1 MSAYPPG
8 DPRRHGTDPSAP
20 LTPAWPRDEPA
31 GDGWLAARLA
41 KASPPRRHSPGL
53 VVVAV
58 LSVLLLLGVAIW
70 LASVLGTETL
80 FVVGLLALFP
90 LAVCLVALRW
100 VDRWDPEPRLALWC
114 AFAWGAG
121 ASIAGSLIFGEA
133 FGKAFAA
140 LAAATGPD
148 LFSAVVQAPIVEETM
163 KGIGVLLIFAV
174 ARSHF
179 DGPVD
184 GIVYGGTIAAGFAFT
199 ENILYFS
206 DAYSQ
211 AGTAM
216 VQVFVLRG
224 LFSPFA
230 HVMFTAWTGFA
241 LGLAAQRGA
250 RRLWPVYFLLGLLP
264 AMIGH
269 FLWNGGM
276 GLIFQDFWTFYLLLQ
291 VPLFTSA
298 VIAVLLLRRA
308 ERRLFSRRLGD
319 YAEAGWFS
327 PEEVTMFSTRNGRR
341 QAAGWAAATGR
352 RRAMRGFTRTAV
364 RLAATRNQI
373 ISGTR
378 REAALRDEARL
389 LALILRYR
397 TVLTGS
403 PETPGVV

>member
-8 DPRRHGTDPSAP
+8 DPQRRGADPSAP

-31 GDGWLAARLA
+31 PDVSLAARLA
-41 KASPPRRHSPGL
+41 KARPPRRYSPWL

-58 LSVLLLLGVAIW
+58 LSALVLLGVAIW
-70 LASVLGTETL
+70 LGTVLGTETL

-90 LAVCLVALRW
+90 LAICLLALRW
-100 VDRWDPEPRLALWC
+100 VDRWDPEPRLALVC

-140 LAAATGPD
+140 VAAATGPD

-206 DAYSQ
+206 DAYSE
-211 AGTAM
+211 AGTA
-216 VQVFVLRG
+216 VIQVFVLRG

-250 RRLWPVYFLLGLLP
+250 RRLWPVYFLLGLVP

-291 VPLFTSA
+291 VPLFISA
-298 VIAVLLLRRA
+298 VVAVLLLRRG
-308 ERRLFSRRLGD
+308 ERRLINRRLGD
-319 YAEAGWFS
+319 YADVGWFS
-327 PEEVTMFSTRNGRR
+327 QEEIAMFSTRTGRK

-352 RRAMRGFTRTAV
+352 RVAMKGFTRTAM

-373 ISGTR
+373 ISGSR

-389 LALILRYR
+389 LALLLKYR
-397 TVLTGS
+397 TDLTGS
-403 PETPGVV
+403 PQAPGVA

>member
-1 MSAYPPG
+1 MSAHPPG
-8 DPRRHGTDPSAP
+8 HPQWHGPDPSAP

-31 GDGWLAARLA
+31 ANLFSAARLA
-41 KASPPRRHSPGL
+41 AVKPPRRHSAGL
-53 VVVAV
+53 VVVLV
-58 LSVLLLLGVAIW
+58 FSSLLLIGVGVWLG
-70 LASVLGTETL
+70 LVLGTETL

-90 LAVCLVALRW
+90 LGVCLAALRW
-100 VDRWDPEPRLALWC
+100 IDRWDPEPRLALLF

-140 LAAATGPD
+140 VAAATGPD
-148 LFSAVVQAPIVEETM
+148 LFGAVVQAPVVEETM
-163 KGIGVLLIFAV
+163 KGLGVLLVFLV

-184 GIVYGGTIAAGFAFT
+184 GIVYGGMIAAGFAFT

-206 DAYSQ
+206 DAYAQ

-250 RRLWPVYFLLGLLP
+250 RRLWPVYFLLGLVP

-291 VPLFTSA
+291 MPLFACA
-298 VIAVLLLRRA
+298 VVVVVLLRAA
-308 ERRLFSRRLGD
+308 ERRLIRRRLGD
-319 YAEAGWFS
+319 YAEAGWFTA
-327 PEEVTMFSTRNGRR
+327 EEVDMFATRNGRR
-341 QAAGWAAATGR
+341 QAAGWAAVMGHRT
-352 RRAMRGFTRTAV
+352 AMRGFTRTAM
-364 RLAATRNQI
+364 RLAATRNRI
-373 ISGTR
+373 VSGSN
-378 REAALRDEARL
+378 RERALRDEARL
-389 LALILRYR
+389 LALILQYR
-397 TVLTGS
+397 TILTGR
-403 PETPGVV
+403 PETPGVI

>member
-8 DPRRHGTDPSAP
+8 DPQGNGADPTAP

-31 GDGWLAARLA
+31 VDLSLAARLA
-41 KASPPRRHSPGL
+41 KARAPRRYSPGL
-53 VVVAV
+53 VIVSV

-70 LASVLGTETL
+70 LGTVLGTGTL
-80 FVVGLLALFP
+80 FVVGLLALVP
-90 LAVCLVALRW
+90 LALCLVALRW

-148 LFSAVVQAPIVEETM
+148 LFSAVVQAPVVEETM

-206 DAYSQ
+206 DAYAD
-211 AGTAM
+211 AGSTM
-216 VQVFVLRG
+216 IQVFVLRG

-264 AMIGH
+264 AMVGH

-291 VPLFTSA
+291 VPLFISA
-298 VIAVLLLRRA
+298 VVAVLLLRRA
-308 ERRLFSRRLGD
+308 ERRLINRRLAD
-319 YAEAGWFS
+319 YAQAGWFS
-327 PEEVTMFSTRNGRR
+327 PEEVTMFSTRTGRR
-341 QAAGWAAATGR
+341 QAAGWAAATGQR
-352 RRAMRGFTRTAV
+352 VPMRGFTRTAM
-364 RLAATRNQI
+364 RLAATRNRI
-373 ISGTR
+373 VAGTR

-397 TVLTGS
+397 TELTG
-403 PETPGVV
+403 TPQAPGL